1 MDKDRTNTAVPGGRF
16 HEAPLAAPQ
25 RAGFS
30 RLWASLFSRAGSR
43 VADPAVDP
51 ADSAALA
58 AQLGEAAQLWTTHIR
73 TARSQ
78 MGAAIDDLIDG
89 FRGIL
94 ADLDV
99 VTDNGNCVMS
109 DGIDHRALALE
120 QCEQRLRGLID
131 HFNGFV
137 RSRDEVLNSVRSLD
151 GASGSLR
158 NMAEDVAKIAR
169 QTNLLSINAAIEA
182 ARAGPSGRGFAV
194 VAAEVRRLSTESGET
209 GTRIGNEVDTFGQ
222 HMHAALQQA
231 AGHAERDAVT
241 IQAAEKTVTEVVEQ
255 VDSTVSRLHQRAA
268 ELSARGT
275 AVRYQVEQLMV
286 AFQFQDRV
294 QQILDQVCDS
304 ITAGVGSLQASLHG
318 APLPQDAAWTALI
331 SAGYTTHE
339 QRAVNRAPSARP
351 ARAAPVVRPGSVN
364 APTAAAPQTETTF
377 F

>member
-1 MDKDRTNTAVPGGRF
+1 
-16 HEAPLAAPQ
+16 
-25 RAGFS
+25 
-30 RLWASLFSRAGSR
+30 
-43 VADPAVDP
+43 
-51 ADSAALA
+51 
-58 AQLGEAAQLWTTHIR
+58 
-73 TARSQ
+73 

-94 ADLDV
+94 TDLDAV
-99 VTDNGNCVMS
+99 IDDGSGVMS
-109 DGIDHRALALE
+109 DGLDHRALALE
-120 QCEQRLRGLID
+120 QCEQRLRGLIENF
-131 HFNGFV
+131 HGFV
-137 RSRDEVLNSVRSLD
+137 RSRDDVLNSVRSLD

-209 GTRIGNEVDTFGQ
+209 GMRIGSEVDTFGQ
-222 HMHAALQQA
+222 HMHAALRQA

-268 ELSARGT
+268 ELSARGA
-275 AVRYQVEQLMV
+275 AVRIQVQQLMV

-304 ITAGVGSLQASLHG
+304 ITAGVGSLQASLNG
-318 APLPQDAAWTALI
+318 APLPQASAWTALL
-331 SAGYTTHE
+331 SAGYTTQE
-339 QRAVNRAPSARP
+339 QRSVNRAAKPAPGSAP
-351 ARAAPVVRPGSVN
+351 APAPAPAPVI
-364 APTAAAPQTETTF
+364 ETTF

>member
-1 MDKDRTNTAVPGGRF
+1 M
-16 HEAPLAAPQ
+16 
-25 RAGFS
+25 
-30 RLWASLFSRAGSR
+30 
-43 VADPAVDP
+43 
-51 ADSAALA
+51 A

-78 MGAAIDDLIDG
+78 MGVAIDNLIDG

-94 ADLDV
+94 TDLDA
-99 VTDNGNCVMS
+99 VTDDGRGVMS
-109 DGIDHRALALE
+109 DGLDHRALALE
-120 QCEQRLRGLID
+120 QCEQRLRGLIENF
-131 HFNGFV
+131 HGFV

-209 GTRIGNEVDTFGQ
+209 GTRIGSEVDAFGR
-222 HMHAALQQA
+222 HMNAALQQA
-231 AGHAERDAVT
+231 AGIAERDAVT
-241 IQAAEKTVTEVVEQ
+241 IQAAEKTVTDVVEQ

-268 ELSARGT
+268 ELSARGA
-275 AVRYQVEQLMV
+275 AVRSQVEQLMV

-304 ITAGVGSLQASLHG
+304 ITAGVGSLQASLNG
-318 APLPQDAAWTALI
+318 APLPQGAAWTALI

-339 QRAVNRAPSARP
+339 QRAVNRAPVWP
-351 ARAAPVVRPGSVN
+351 AAAVAGQRSPK
-364 APTAAAPQTETTF
+364 AAAAAPSAPQIETTF